1 MTKSRL
7 WLIAPGW
14 CAILAGV
21 LHAGCG
27 GGPTAEIKSPPPP
40 LPDFSISLSPSS
52 TTISQSSTS
61 SGIAVSVQALNGF
74 SGDVQMTL
82 SGMPAGV
89 TANPQSPFTVP
100 SGGSATVLIGAAASA
115 AIGNSSISVQGAS
128 GSLIHSTTIALT
140 VQSGTA
146 TAVPRSTYVRTDA
159 QAALD
164 DPAGEPHHRHM
175 AYDAA
180 NRHLFVANRARNR
193 VDILSTQDG
202 SRVGSV
208 DVPGASSADIS
219 PDGKTIW

>member
-1 MTKSRL
+1 M
-7 WLIAPGW
+7 
-14 CAILAGV
+14 
-21 LHAGCG
+21 
-27 GGPTAEIKSPPPP
+27 
-40 LPDFSISLSPSS
+40 
-52 TTISQSSTS
+52 
-61 SGIAVSVQALNGF
+61 
-74 SGDVQMTL
+74 
-82 SGMPAGV
+82 
-89 TANPQSPFTVP
+89 
-100 SGGSATVLIGAAASA
+100 
-115 AIGNSSISVQGAS
+115 QGAS

-219 PDGKTIW
+219 PDGKTIWVGTVTEQIVSIDAGSLLRTNTFQLNGIVPIPNVFFDRPEEVIALSAGKLLVRLRQANAAESLLA